1 MKILFFILFFFNILN
16 SFSAATSE
24 DKKLIKIYKNIRC
37 LVCQGQSIADSN
49 SDFSQTIKFVVKDQM
64 NQGMNEDE
72 IYSFL
77 IDKYGEWIVYKPRFN
92 VENFLL
98 WFLPYFVLLIGGVIF
113 FVILKKSKNHRAN

>member
-37 LVCQGQSIADSN
+37 LVCQGQSIADPN

-64 NQGMNEDE
+64 SQGMNEDE
-72 IYSFL
+72 IYNFL
-77 IDKYGEWIVYKPRFN
+77 IDTYGEWIVYKPRFN
-92 VENFLL
+92 AENFLL

>member
-1 MKILFFILFFFNILN
+1 MRILFLIMLFLNIFNNLFGEVN
-16 SFSAATSE
+16 E
-24 DKKLIKIYKNIRC
+24 EKKLIEIYKNLRC

>member
-1 MKILFFILFFFNILN
+1 MKILFLIMLFLNIFNNLFGEVN
-16 SFSAATSE
+16 E
-24 DKKLIKIYKNIRC
+24 EKKLIEIYKNLRC

-64 NQGMNEDE
+64 NQGMNKDE

>member
-1 MKILFFILFFFNILN
+1 MTSRLIILFILLN
-16 SFSAATSE
+16 LSFAEAETRII
-24 DKKLIKIYKNIRC
+24 DTNKIFKNLRC
-37 LVCQGQSIADSN
+37 LICQGQSVADSN
-49 SDFSQTIKFVVKDQM
+49 SEYAQTIKLVVRDQIKE
-64 NQGMNEDE
+64 GKSEKE
-72 IYSFL
+72 IYDFL